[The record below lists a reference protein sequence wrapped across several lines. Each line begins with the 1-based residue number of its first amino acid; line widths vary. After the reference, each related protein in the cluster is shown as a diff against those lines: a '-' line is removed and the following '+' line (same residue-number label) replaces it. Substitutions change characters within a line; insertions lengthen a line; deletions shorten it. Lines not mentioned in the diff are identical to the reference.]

1 MHEEGTLKLVD
12 HKHTA
17 EAGAKK
23 HAPPPYTALSTRV
36 QNKPASAVDIATS
49 INNGQPRGKAMTWKI
64 SQEKLDALMTPYQGT
79 TLAP

>member
-1 MHEEGTLKLVD
+1 MHGEGTLKLVD

-17 EAGAKK
+17 ELGAKK
-23 HAPPPYTALSTRV
+23 HAPLYTALSTGI
-36 QNKPASAVDIATS
+36 QNNPASAVDIATS